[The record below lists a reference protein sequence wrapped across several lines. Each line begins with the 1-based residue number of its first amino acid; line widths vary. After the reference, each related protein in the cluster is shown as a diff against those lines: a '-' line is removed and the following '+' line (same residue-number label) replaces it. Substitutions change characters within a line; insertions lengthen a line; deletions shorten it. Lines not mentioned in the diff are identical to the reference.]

1 MDVWVVRWMEEV
13 DGWKW
18 MDGWM
23 SRWINWWESG
33 WMVGWMAEMDGWL
46 PE

>member
-1 MDVWVVRWMEEV
+1 MEEV

-18 MDGWM
+18 MDGWI
-23 SRWINWWESG
+23 SRWINWWESR
-33 WMVGWMAEMDGWL
+33 WMVGWMEEMDGWL